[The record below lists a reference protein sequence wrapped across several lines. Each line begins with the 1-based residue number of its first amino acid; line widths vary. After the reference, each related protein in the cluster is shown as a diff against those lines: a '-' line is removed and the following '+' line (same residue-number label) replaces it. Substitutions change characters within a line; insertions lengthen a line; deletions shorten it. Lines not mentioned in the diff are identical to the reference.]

1 MQRYKKFIKYA
12 NFSYLFYRKNEKK
25 FWLPVRAA
33 WKWGLHLII
42 YIGDKRMKETE
53 YAQNNVD
60 AKAIIAAVLK
70 ALDMNAPAF
79 STATGIAYQRIY
91 DLQRG
96 RTKKF
101 NPGVVNMVVGAFPQ
115 IRKEFLF
122 TGEGPVL
129 SSDVPAELISNP
141 LEHEAAGLMAK
152 VLKMQTELM
161 EKAER
166 LSEKE
171 MALHQKE
178 IELLRKEHELDL
190 RARMGAS
197 EKKSIV

>member
-1 MQRYKKFIKYA
+1 
-12 NFSYLFYRKNEKK
+12 
-25 FWLPVRAA
+25 
-33 WKWGLHLII
+33 
-42 YIGDKRMKETE
+42 MKETE

-129 SSDVPAELISNP
+129 SSDVPAELISDP